1 MPHIL
6 NFGSLNVDHVYT
18 LDSIVKPG
26 ETVNSLMYELF
37 PGGKGLN
44 QSIAL
49 SLAGGRVYHAGCVS
63 ADGLWLTEL
72 LREKGVDTNLI
83 RTDGT
88 RTGHAVIQVG
98 SDGQNCIIIHGG
110 ANREITGNYV
120 EDVISQF
127 SEGDYLVAQ
136 NEINCLGGIL
146 EGAHARGMRIAL
158 NPSPMDSTIYGLP
171 LHKVEFFLLNE
182 IEGCAISGEDQ
193 PEAMANR
200 LLERYP
206 HSRIV
211 ITLGKSGVLYKD
223 RENMFTHGIYRTPT
237 VDTTAAGDTFTGYF
251 IARVAQGDPVPEALR
266 LASLASSLAVSVK
279 GAAVSIPSLKTVK
292 SCNLS
297 PA

>member
-1 MPHIL
+1 MPRIL

-18 LDSIVKPG
+18 LASIARPG
-26 ETVNSLMYELF
+26 ETVNSLSYELF

-49 SLAGGRVYHAGCVS
+49 SLAGGRVYHAGRVGD
-63 ADGLWLTEL
+63 DGLWLTEL
-72 LREKGVDTNLI
+72 LREKGVDTSLV
-83 RTDGT
+83 RTDGS

-98 SDGQNCIIIHGG
+98 GDGQNCIIIHGG
-110 ANREITGNYV
+110 ANREITRGYAA
-120 EDVISQF
+120 DVLSRF

-136 NEINCLGGIL
+136 NEINGLGGIL

-158 NPSPMDSTIYGLP
+158 NPSPMDPAVHALP
-171 LHKVEFFLLNE
+171 LHLVDIFLLNE
-182 IEGCAISGEDQ
+182 LEGGAISGEDQ
-193 PEAMANR
+193 PEAMADR

-223 RENMFTHGIYRTPT
+223 RENRFTHGIYRTPV

-251 IARVAQGDPVPEALR
+251 IARAAQGDPVPEALR

-279 GAAVSIPSLKTVK
+279 GAAVSIPSMDAVK
-292 SCNLS
+292 SCNLE